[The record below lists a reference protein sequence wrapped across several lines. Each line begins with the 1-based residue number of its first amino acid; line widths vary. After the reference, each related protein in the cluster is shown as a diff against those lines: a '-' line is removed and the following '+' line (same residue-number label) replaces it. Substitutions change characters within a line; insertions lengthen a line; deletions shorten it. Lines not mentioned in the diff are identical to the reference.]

1 MAAQRGGFAYQT
13 RVLADRY
20 FEVFLA
26 DLTNLFFLIF
36 QPLAVA
42 GCVGLIWQGQRT
54 SDILYFVILFSSIFF
69 GCVNACREI
78 VKEKAIYQRERLV
91 GLNLMAYL
99 SSKVFV
105 LAVMGLAQIILFY
118 VGIRFFM
125 PLPGNPLLLCLTLYG
140 ALLSGSCLGL
150 LVSSVVATDVV
161 ALACVPI
168 CLIPQLLFS
177 ELVMPNRALTG
188 ALTVLKNSMIV
199 TWGYLA
205 MQQVYATQPDWFAWF
220 KGMALL
226 GLMSVTMLLLASLGL
241 KAKEV

>member
-1 MAAQRGGFAYQT
+1 MSSFMYQT

-26 DLTNLFFLIF
+26 DLTNLFFLVF
-36 QPLAVA
+36 QPIAVA
-42 GCVGLIWQGQRT
+42 ACVGAIWQGQRT
-54 SDILYFVILFSSIFF
+54 TDILYFVILFSSIFF

-78 VKEKAIYQRERLV
+78 VKEKSIYQRERLV

-105 LAVMGLAQIILFY
+105 LAVMGLAQVILFY
-118 VGIRFFM
+118 IGIRFFM
-125 PLPGNPLLLCLTLYG
+125 PLPGNPLLLCMTLYG

-150 LVSSVVATDVV
+150 FVSSVVATDVV

-188 ALTVLKNSMIV
+188 VLALLKNSMIV

-205 MQQVYATQPDWFAWF
+205 MEQIYAQTPDWMAWF
-220 KGMALL
+220 KGMGLL
-226 GLMSVTMLLLASLGL
+226 GLMSLVLLLLASLGL
-241 KAKEV
+241 KTKEI

>member
-1 MAAQRGGFAYQT
+1 MSRFVYQT
-13 RVLADRY
+13 KVLSDRY
-20 FEVFLA
+20 FEVFLS

-42 GCVGLIWQGQRT
+42 ACVGSIWQGQRT

-91 GLNLMAYL
+91 GLNSLAYL
-99 SSKVFV
+99 SSKIGV
-105 LAVMGLAQIILFY
+105 LAVVGFAQVLLFY
-118 VGIRFFM
+118 IGIRFFM
-125 PLPGNPLLLCLTLYG
+125 PLPGNPLLLCMTLYS

-150 LVSSVVATDVV
+150 FVSSVVATDVV

-188 ALTVLKNSMIV
+188 ILALLKNSMIV
-199 TWGYLA
+199 TWGYLS
-205 MQQVYATQPDWFAWF
+205 MQQVYASSPDWLAWL
-220 KGMALL
+220 KGMVFL
-226 GLMSVTMLLLASLGL
+226 GLMSMILLALAALGL
-241 KAKEV
+241 KTKEV

>member
-1 MAAQRGGFAYQT
+1 MMYQA

-26 DLTNLFFLIF
+26 DLTSLFFLVF

-42 GCVGLIWQGQRT
+42 ACIGSIWQGQRT
-54 SDILYFVILFSSIFF
+54 GDTLYFVILFSSIFF

-78 VKEKAIYQRERLV
+78 VKERPIFQRERLV
-91 GLNLMAYL
+91 GLKLLPYLM
-99 SSKVFV
+99 SKVVV
-105 LAVMGLAQIILFY
+105 LASVGLAQVLIFY
-118 VGIRFFM
+118 LGIRYFM
-125 PLPGNPLLLCLTLYG
+125 PLDGNPLMLCITLYS
-140 ALLSGSCLGL
+140 ALFSGSCLGL
-150 LVSSVVATDVV
+150 LVSSVVASDVV

-188 ALTVLKNSMIV
+188 ILALLKNGMIV

-205 MQQVYATQPDWFAWF
+205 MQQLYAANPDWMAWA
-220 KGMALL
+220 KGIGALGVMSFGFL
-226 GLMSVTMLLLASLGL
+226 MLAGIGLRVRD
-241 KAKEV
+241 